1 MSEQDTRSALSN
13 FKVALSE
20 FITSLESTRD
30 KIEKMKLPGACQCEH
45 CKMHLENLELRSIP
59 LLNGQIAAVRGTILL
74 LKDQIDD

>member
-13 FKVALSE
+13 FKVSLSE
-20 FITSLESTRD
+20 FITSLENTKD
-30 KIEKMKLPGACQCEH
+30 KIEKMKLPQSCQCEH